1 MKKKFII
8 LKKKRKVIEVNC
20 AESTAASHGENYNI
34 DTLSIIKN
42 QLISDLNK
50 MDLLIENHFIK

>member
-8 LKKKRKVIEVNC
+8 LKKKRKVIEVTC
-20 AESTAASHGENYNI
+20 AESAAASHGENYNME
-34 DTLSIIKN
+34 TLSIIKN